1 MAKKRVR
8 LTDDNDPLSSTDQV
22 LAGFE
27 QLSQST
33 SQPVEKLDSQQ
44 VNQSNINQ
52 DDLSDSPEVESSSTK
67 ELKKQNINQST
78 RQKAKKST
86 SRLVKSD
93 TSGDKLTSQPEVQ
106 KTSQKDEKST
116 SEQVD
121 KLMLRKVT
129 FQIEES
135 VVNRLDRLHLQLQL
149 DLGKAKTPYKEV
161 MVEEAI
167 SRLLEEVESNRDQWI
182 EALQQRQAKRK

>member
-93 TSGDKLTSQPEVQ
+93 TSGDKP
-106 KTSQKDEKST
+106 TSQKEEKST

-121 KLMLRKVT
+121 KLILRKVT